1 MQLIYQITF
10 KILTAGYCAQTRVKV
25 HLASQKTEITMKKF
39 VSIAIVV
46 LFVTTQL
53 NAQTYTNKVVGQKQK
68 ELSDS
73 LKATEYPYA
82 LPILGAKVAARGYDL
97 PYSAGVSLGYM
108 WQESAIIIEDLF
120 VGFNNGPMYDLDE
133 IIRFNDATSTASGFN
148 IRSDIWLFPFLDVYV
163 LMSKA
168 KTSTA
173 IDAGVWVPDAN
184 NVWNEIASFSTKAE
198 FDATGIGFGMTPTM
212 GVAGGFM
219 ALDMNVT
226 WQSIS
231 SLDKPVMTFIF
242 GPRVGKSFKFKNN
255 PQSNITLWVGGFRLH
270 LNSETNGSILLSDVI
285 PTDGLQEKVD
295 AGMENVAETQIA
307 VDEWWTSLTPVEQA
321 NPVNQAKYETANRA
335 LETSANLLVS
345 MDGAL
350 NDEESATVQYS
361 LNKRPKDMWNFVV
374 GSQYQINKHF
384 MLRAEAG
391 FLGSRTQVIGMV
403 QYRFGL

>member
-1 MQLIYQITF
+1 
-10 KILTAGYCAQTRVKV
+10 
-25 HLASQKTEITMKKF
+25 MKKF
-39 VSIAIVV
+39 TNIAMMV
-46 LFVTTQL
+46 LFVTVQV
-53 NAQTYTNKVVGQKQK
+53 NAQVYTDKIVGQKQK

-82 LPILGAKVAARGYDL
+82 LPILGAQVTARGYDL
-97 PYSAGVSLGYM
+97 PYSAGVGLNYL

-120 VGFNNGPMYDLDE
+120 VGFNNGPMYDLNE
-133 IIRFNDATSTASGFN
+133 IIRFDDATSTASGFN
-148 IRSDIWLFPFLDVYV
+148 IRPDIWLFPFLDVYF

-184 NVWNEIASFSTKAE
+184 NVWNEVASFSTKAE
-198 FDATGIGFGMTPTM
+198 FDATGFGFGLTPTF
-212 GVAGGFM
+212 GVGGGFM

-231 SLDKPVMTFIF
+231 SLDKPVMTFVF
-242 GPRVGKSFKFKNN
+242 GPRMGKSFKFKNN

-270 LNSETNGSILLSDVI
+270 LNSETNGSIPLSDVI
-285 PTDGLQEKVD
+285 PTEGLQEKVD

-307 VDEWWTSLTPVEQA
+307 VDEWWAGLTPVEQA
-321 NPVNQAKYETANRA
+321 NPINEAKYETANRA
-335 LETSANLLVS
+335 LETTANLLVS
-345 MDGAL
+345 IDGAL

-384 MLRAEAG
+384 MLRAEVG
-391 FLGSRTQVIGMV
+391 FLGSRTQAIGML